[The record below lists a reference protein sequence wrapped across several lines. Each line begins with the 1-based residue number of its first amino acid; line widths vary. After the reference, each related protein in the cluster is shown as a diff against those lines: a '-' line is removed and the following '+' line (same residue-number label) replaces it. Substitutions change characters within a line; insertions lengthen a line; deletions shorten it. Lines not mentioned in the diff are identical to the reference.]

1 MRFTED
7 EMNRM
12 LADLDPA
19 ANVPAPQ
26 MGSPRYQLIKEK
38 IMTAQADA
46 VEQVDTTQPRDLG
59 SAAVSR
65 RWHPVR
71 YMAIAATAAVAM
83 FGLVVLAP
91 WQTESAEATVAAAAA
106 ATSQVES
113 LRGKNT
119 TDNFHSSSGS
129 AVVEYSDGNMRV
141 LQNNEEGSVEIVVIG
156 DRMYENRNGEISK
169 SKIEPEQTLAPYAA
183 SAASVITAALASS
196 EVQEEGSGSIG
207 GVEAVRYVITLDAAS
222 RRALSALTP
231 SELAWFELEYPDEVS
246 QVDVWVADDL
256 IQRIVVHVGNGIA
269 TTEFYDF
276 GAPIQI
282 EVPDWSK

>member
-71 YMAIAATAAVAM
+71 YTAIAATAAVAV
-83 FGLVVLAP
+83 FGVVVLAP

-106 ATSQVES
+106 ATGQVES
-113 LRGKNT
+113 LRGEAT
-119 TDNFHSSSGS
+119 RENFNSFSDS
-129 AVVEYSDGNMRV
+129 AVVEYSDGNVRV
-141 LQNNEEGSVEIVVIG
+141 LSSQNGGTETVVIG

-169 SKIEPEQTLAPYAA
+169 SRIEPEQTLAPYAA
-183 SAASVITAALASS
+183 SAASVITASLASS
-196 EVQEEGSGSIG
+196 DVEEEGSESMG

-222 RRALSALTP
+222 RRALGSLTP

-256 IQRIVVHVGNGIA
+256 IRKVVVHAGNGTA